1 MENHKSVKE
10 RENKCVNIK
19 QKSTRITITVTLKDL
34 EILIA
39 SSFFQ
44 VFLRP
49 VSFKS
54 IVKQRICQ
62 CDSYTTV

>member
-10 RENKCVNIK
+10 LENKCVNIK
-19 QKSTRITITVTLKDL
+19 QKSTRTTITVTLKDL

-39 SSFFQ
+39 GSFLQ

-54 IVKQRICQ
+54 FVKQRICQ
-62 CDSYTTV
+62 CDNYTTV